1 MCVCV
6 VQSTVLV
13 SNILLDV
20 TSSLSFELLAVGGTP
35 ESTEGRA
42 EEETDLSKDTKIV
55 RRWKVNRSV
64 YKLQK
69 MFSMHFLFSPPT
81 SSVHFVPPPP
91 FFNSLFSLG
100 GGGVWP
106 LSGG

>member
-35 ESTEGRA
+35 ESTEGRRA

-55 RRWKVNRSV
+55 RRWKVNRRV
-64 YKLQK
+64 YKLEK

-81 SSVHFVPPPP
+81 SSVHFVPPFLTP
-91 FFNSLFSLG
+91 FFL
-100 GGGVWP
+100 
-106 LSGG
+106 